1 MSRVSARS
9 LLHVPFGLLFA
20 AVLGGWATYHGRYV
34 AAEPARP
41 TDWIQQ
47 PAAAAPAEVDAG
59 PALLEEAAPPPALA
73 SRLVTEE
80 QLPPERGGADLA
92 SAAPQL
98 VRPLLYTVQPGDSLA
113 SIAERFGIDVP
124 TLFGS
129 NDLDD
134 PDIVPVGTQLYV
146 LPVPG
151 IYYRVSEGDTLN
163 KISERYGVPVPE
175 IMRANGLES
184 SELIVPGQRL
194 SLPGAKPLA
203 RPAPSPS
210 EAAVAL
216 PAPVASSAFIWPA
229 IGPITC
235 RFGEVGPTSPRGH
248 AGLDIAAPFGAPVAA
263 AASGR
268 VLVATR
274 DGGPYGVQV
283 ILDHGG
289 GLRTVYGHLS
299 RLDVEPGMYVERGA
313 VIGLVGSTGYS
324 TGPHLHFEVRV
335 NGELRDPLAYLP

>member
-1 MSRVSARS
+1 MNRVSARS
-9 LLHVPFGLLFA
+9 LLHVPFGMLFVGVVLAWASLHGRFA
-20 AVLGGWATYHGRYV
+20 AGLAQPG
-34 AAEPARP
+34 
-41 TDWIQQ
+41 DWIEQ
-47 PAAAAPAEVDAG
+47 PAPAVVSTVAGGPAQLDEAIAPPAE
-59 PALLEEAAPPPALA
+59 LA
-73 SRLVTEE
+73 SSLLTDE
-80 QLPPERGGADLA
+80 QQAFEQGGADLT
-92 SAAPQL
+92 SAAPGL

-113 SIAERFGIDVP
+113 TIAERFGIDVP

-134 PDIVPVGTQLYV
+134 PDIVPVGSQLYV

-151 IYYRVSEGDTLN
+151 IYYRVNEGDTLN

-175 IMRANGLES
+175 IMRANGLEN

-203 RPAPSPS
+203 RPAPSRS
-210 EAAVAL
+210 EAVLTL
-216 PAPVASSAFIWPA
+216 PGPVVSPAFIWPA
-229 IGPITC
+229 SGPITC
-235 RFGEVGPTSPRGH
+235 RFGEIGPTSPRGH
-248 AGLDIAAPFGAPVAA
+248 AGLDIAAPFGAPIVA

-274 DGGPYGVQV
+274 DGGPYGIQV

-299 RLDVEPGMYVERGA
+299 RLDVEPGMYVERGT

-324 TGPHLHFEVRV
+324 TGPHLHFEVRQ
-335 NGELRDPLAYLP
+335 NGELRDPLGYLP